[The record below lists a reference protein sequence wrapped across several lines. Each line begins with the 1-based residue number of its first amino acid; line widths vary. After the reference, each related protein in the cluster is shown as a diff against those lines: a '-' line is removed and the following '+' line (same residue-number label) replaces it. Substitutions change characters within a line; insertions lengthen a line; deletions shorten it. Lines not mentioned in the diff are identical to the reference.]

1 MCGIDAQ
8 KCNENLFETLQK
20 ERYASKEERHK
31 QIKNWEKVVYVN
43 VNECIH

>member
-1 MCGIDAQ
+1 MKICLKLCKRKGA
-8 KCNENLFETLQK
+8 
-20 ERYASKEERHK
+20 ASKEERHK